1 MNHNFQK
8 RDSANRLPTEEQET
22 LEAMYTDYCRGEKAN
37 QGATKDVLD
46 EINYYGEIGGHK
58 L

>member
-1 MNHNFQK
+1 MNNDFQR
-8 RDSANRLPTEEQET
+8 RDLTNRLSTEDQET
-22 LEAMYTDYCRGEKAN
+22 LESMYTDYCRGEKAN

-46 EINYYGEIGGHK
+46 EIEYYGEIGGHK